1 MVSRGNEHLPC
12 FQGKVN
18 ATIDDLRK
26 RFRSDLGDR
35 AAADYMHELIE
46 GSMGNWTTTCYDRY
60 QRCCVG
66 IF

>member
-12 FQGKVN
+12 FQGKVG

-35 AAADYMHELIE
+35 AAADYMHGLIE
-46 GSMGNWTTTCYDRY
+46 DSMGNWTTTCYDRY